1 MVIALR
7 LLKIPLFIGFLK
19 KLRKNDKIYSDDN
32 VLEEQLIK
40 YIVLNKK
47 KVEHIMIKNFKNKL
61 TTLKEILK
69 DKNKIEEIRGLYFKK
84 EEKIKKELIELE
96 TRKDGELEKL
106 EEALRYGRVKNTFW
120 KRFNTIYDE
129 KELREK
135 TQKRIDEIEKLRRK
149 REIESKDLSIE
160 DDEFISL
167 LIKLNTDKKYVQE
180 ELVLIEIKSKKLK
193 ISEKTINAI
202 R

>member
-135 TQKRIDEIEKLRRK
+135 TQKRIDEIEKLRRT